1 MARIIQY
8 EHNNIKRKKE
18 KSKLVEVDNNIKQK
32 EMKYCLFTCNTMN
45 G

>member
-18 KSKLVEVDNNIKQK
+18 KFTLVEVNNEIKEK
-32 EMKYCLFTCNTMN
+32 MK
-45 G
+45 